1 MRSNQ
6 LLVAAAALLM
16 AGCTATRKND
26 KQEPII
32 ATIGSQ
38 PIYTSEFQY
47 VYEKNNGGNEDAYTR
62 QSVSEYLDLY
72 TRFKLKVMEGES
84 RGLDT
89 TTAFKRELE
98 GYKEQLAQ
106 PYLTEKSVTDQLV
119 QEAYERLKQE
129 VNASHILLGL
139 PNDPSP
145 QDTLAAYNQA
155 LELRK
160 RLEAGEAF
168 EKLAREFSH
177 DPSAA
182 ENGGNLGYFTA
193 MQMVYRFEDA
203 AYKTPVG
210 QISMPVRT
218 RFGYHLIK
226 VNDKRAAQGEV
237 KVAHIMVR
245 ATPGM
250 PKADSLAAKQR
261 IDAIYKRVQR
271 NESWDRLAAEFSEDA
286 NSAANGGELPWFGT
300 GRMIPSF
307 EEVSFALK
315 KEGEVAP
322 PVLTPYGWHIIKLIG
337 KQSLPPFED
346 MEQNLRNKIAKD
358 SRSELNKAAFLK
370 RIKSENNFS
379 EDATVKAAA
388 LGKATDALMQGK
400 WDYDTA
406 DKTLKNTL
414 FTIQGKPYTVADFYT
429 YVKAEQRPRMAG
441 TPQHHMSSL
450 YDNFVQK
457 SLLAYERA
465 NLENK
470 YPDYRMLVREYHDG
484 ILLFQ
489 LMDEKVWSKAVED
502 TAGLQ
507 AYFEQ
512 NRDKYQWKERA
523 HATVISAANAE
534 LLTKAQQ
541 QLSERRYEVRNGKPA
556 DITFETNS
564 ATPDQASIA
573 RLNELADRLSNNPN
587 LTLEV
592 NGHADAREAAGKR
605 DLSAERSQAIMAY
618 LTARGVAADQLSAKA
633 LGKTKQAAADNTETG
648 RRRNRRVS
656 FTLYSS
662 ELSALADNLNAGNPL
677 GVQIVEKKFQK
688 GENKAVDAVKWEKGS
703 YNTELNGR
711 QYLVI
716 VHDVLAPAPKQLSEV
731 RGQVTADYQNYLD
744 EQWVK
749 QLQEKNPVSV
759 NQTEVD
765 KIIRK

>member
-1 MRSNQ
+1 MRSKQ
-6 LLVAAAALLM
+6 LLVAAAALLV

-62 QSVSEYLDLY
+62 ESISEYLELY

-119 QEAYERLKQE
+119 RESYERLKQE
-129 VNASHILLGL
+129 VNASHILIGL

-155 LELRK
+155 LELRQ
-160 RLEAGEAF
+160 RIETGEAF
-168 EKLAREFSH
+168 EKLAREFSQ
-177 DPSAA
+177 DPSAS

-210 QISMPVRT
+210 QLSAPVRT

-226 VNDKRAAQGEV
+226 VNDKRTAQGEV

-261 IDAIYKRVQR
+261 IDAIYRRVQR
-271 NESWDRLAAEFSEDA
+271 NENWERLAAEFSEDA

-307 EEVSFALK
+307 EEVAFALK

-322 PVLTPYGWHIIKLIG
+322 PVSTPYGWHIIKLIG
-337 KQSLPPFED
+337 KQQLPPFED

-370 RIKSENNFS
+370 RIKAENNFN
-379 EDATVKAAA
+379 EDANAKNAA
-388 LGKATDALMQGK
+388 LSKATDALLQGK
-400 WDYDTA
+400 WDYDAA
-406 DKTLKNTL
+406 DKSLRNTL
-414 FTIQGKPYTVADFYT
+414 FTIQGKPYTAADFYT
-429 YVKAEQRPRMAG
+429 YAKAEQRPRATGMA
-441 TPQHHMSSL
+441 QHYMGSL
-450 YDNFVQK
+450 YDSFVNK
-457 SLLAYERA
+457 SLLEYERA

-470 YPDYRMLVREYHDG
+470 YADYRMLVREYHDG

-502 TAGLQ
+502 TAGLK
-507 AYFEQ
+507 AYFDQ
-512 NRDKYQWKERA
+512 HRDKYQWRERA
-523 HATVISAANAE
+523 HATVISAANKE

-541 QLSERRYEVRNGKPA
+541 QLNERRYEVQKGKPA
-556 DITFETNS
+556 DISFETNS
-564 ATPDQASIA
+564 ATPDRTGMI
-573 RLNELADRLSNNPN
+573 RLNELADRLNQNPN
-587 LTLEV
+587 LKLEV
-592 NGHADAREAAGKR
+592 NGHADSREAAGKR
-605 DLSAERSQAIMAY
+605 DLSAERAKAVVA
-618 LTARGVAADQLSAKA
+618 LLADRGVDAAQLSTKA
-633 LGKTKQAAADNTETG
+633 LGKTKQVASDNTETG

-662 ELSALADNLNAGNPL
+662 EVSVLADNLNAGNPL
-677 GVQIVEKKFQK
+677 GVQIAEKKFQK
-688 GENKAVDAVKWEKGS
+688 GENKAVDAVQWQKGT

-711 QYLVI
+711 QYQVI
-716 VHDVLAPAPKQLSEV
+716 VHEVLAPGPKQLNEV

-749 QLQEKNPVSV
+749 QLQEKHPVSI
-759 NQTEVD
+759 NQTEVE

>member
-26 KQEPII
+26 KQDPII

-62 QSVSEYLDLY
+62 KSVTEYLDLY

-89 TTAFKRELE
+89 TTAFRRELE

-106 PYLTEKSVTDQLV
+106 PYLTEKNVTDKLV

-129 VNASHILLGL
+129 VNASHILISL
-139 PNDPSP
+139 PADPEP
-145 QDTLAAYNQA
+145 KDTLAAYNQA
-155 LELRK
+155 MELRK
-160 RLEAGEAF
+160 RITAGESF
-168 EKLAREFSH
+168 EKLAREYSQ
-177 DPSAA
+177 DPSAT

-193 MQMVYRFEDA
+193 MQMVYPFEDA
-203 AYKTPVG
+203 AYKTEVG
-210 QISMPVRT
+210 QLSMPVRT

-226 VNDKRAAQGEV
+226 VNTKRQAQGEV

-250 PKADSLAAKQR
+250 PKADSLVAKQR

-271 NESWDRLAAEFSEDA
+271 KENWEKLTAEFSEDA

-307 EEVSFALK
+307 EEVAFSLK
-315 KEGEVAP
+315 KEGDIAP

-337 KQSLPPFED
+337 KQGLPPFED
-346 MEQNLRNKIAKD
+346 MEQSLRNKIAKD

-370 RIKSENNFS
+370 RIKAENNFV
-379 EDATVKAAA
+379 ENTEAKTAA
-388 LGKATDALMQGK
+388 LGKASDALLQAK
-400 WDYDTA
+400 WDYDA
-406 DKTLKNTL
+406 NDKSLKTTL
-414 FTIQGKPYTVADFYT
+414 FTIQGKPYTVADFYSFA
-429 YVKAEQRPRMAG
+429 KAEQRPRTSG
-441 TPQHHMSSL
+441 TAAHYLGML
-450 YDNFVQK
+450 YDNYVNK
-457 SLLAYERA
+457 SLMEYERA

-470 YPDYRMLVREYHDG
+470 HADFRMLVKEYHDG

-502 TAGLQ
+502 TVGLK

-512 NRDKYQWKERA
+512 NRDKYQWGARA
-523 HATVISAANAE
+523 HATVISAASKE
-534 LLTKAQQ
+534 LLDQAQQ
-541 QLSERRYEVRNGKPA
+541 QLGQRRYEVRQAKPA
-556 DITFETNS
+556 DLLFEANNS
-564 ATPDQASIA
+564 ALDKDDLAKLNDLA
-573 RLNELADRLSNNPN
+573 ERLKNNANLS
-587 LTLEV
+587 LEV
-592 NGHADAREAAGKR
+592 NGHADSREAAGKR
-605 DLSAERSQAIMAY
+605 DVSAERSKRVVAY
-618 LTARGVAADQLSAKA
+618 LTERGVPAARLTAAA
-633 LGKTKQAAADNTETG
+633 LGKSKQAASDNTETG

-656 FTLYSS
+656 FALYSS
-662 ELSALADNLNAGNPL
+662 DLSVLAANLNADNPL
-677 GVQIVEKKFQK
+677 GVQIAEKKYQK
-688 GENKAVDAVKWEKGS
+688 GENKAVDAIQWEKGT
-703 YNTELNGR
+703 YTIEQNGR
-711 QYLVI
+711 QYLII
-716 VHDVLAPAPKQLSEV
+716 VHDVLAPAPKQLHEV
-731 RGQVTADYQNYLD
+731 RGQATADYQNYLD

-749 QLQEKNPVSV
+749 QLQEKHPVTI
-759 NQTEVD
+759 NQPEVE
-765 KIIRK
+765 KIIKE